1 MSLPAAA
8 SATGRREGAAYYRWP
23 LRVYYEDTDAAGVVY
38 YANYLKF
45 MERARTEWLR
55 SLGFEQDRLRKTY
68 IFKNFRE
75 AVSFIVRMAFYAEEL
90 DHHPELHNVYNRV
103 TVSLTT
109 HDAGNK
115 VTGMDVS
122 LAHAIEDFS
131 WR

>member
-1 MSLPAAA
+1 MSKRTPLTDAEVEDALASLPGW
-8 SATGRREGAAYYRWP
+8 S
-23 LRVYYEDTDAAGVVY
+23 
-38 YANYLKF
+38 
-45 MERARTEWLR
+45 
-55 SLGFEQDRLRKTY
+55 FEQDRLRKTY
-68 IFKNFRE
+68 TFKNFRE

-103 TVSLTT
+103 TVSLST

-122 LAHAIEDFS
+122 LARAIEDFS